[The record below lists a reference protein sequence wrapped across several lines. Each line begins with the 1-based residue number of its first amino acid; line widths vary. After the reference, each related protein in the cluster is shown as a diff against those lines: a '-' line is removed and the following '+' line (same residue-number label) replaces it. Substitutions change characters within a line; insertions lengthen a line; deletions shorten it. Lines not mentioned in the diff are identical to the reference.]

1 MKIFKILFL
10 MALINSSL
18 SSCSSSSALSSI
30 GLIGTGLGAAAGT
43 GVGYVIG
50 DKIGKKTENM
60 VLAGAIGA
68 GAGMLA
74 GGLIN
79 DNLELEKAKTR
90 IIRQARQTDARQHE
104 IDSLR
109 ESLTDASNW
118 GKLETRSWNERY
130 RGDYYDTPYEGR
142 LR

>member
-1 MKIFKILFL
+1 M
-10 MALINSSL
+10 
-18 SSCSSSSALSSI
+18 
-30 GLIGTGLGAAAGT
+30 
-43 GVGYVIG
+43 GYVIG